1 MGLDMFLMAKRYI
14 SPYDPADAE
23 LTELAKAIN
32 FGDGTMGMDIREVTF
47 EAMYWRKAN
56 AIHRWFVDN
65 VQDGV
70 DNCAEYYV
78 STEKLTELRDLCIR
92 VLEDPTK
99 AMDILPTKSGFFFGS
114 TDIDDFFIDDLTST
128 VQSFDYLLEL
138 PEVKEHK
145 ISFYYHS
152 SW

>member
-1 MGLDMFLMAKRYI
+1 MGLDMYLMAKRYI

-23 LTELAKAIN
+23 LTKLAKEIN
-32 FGDGTMGMDIREVTF
+32 FGDGTMDVREVTF

-65 VQDGV
+65 IQDGV
-70 DNCAEYYV
+70 DNCAAYYV
-78 STEKLTELRDLCIR
+78 STEQLTELRDLCKK

-114 TDIDDFFIDDLTST
+114 TDIDDFFLQDLTDT
-128 VQSFDYLLEL
+128 VERFDYLLEL
-138 PEVKEHK
+138 PEVKDHTV
-145 ISFYYHS
+145 SLYYHS

>member
-1 MGLDMFLMAKRYI
+1 MGLDMYLIAKRYI

-32 FGDGTMGMDIREVTF
+32 FGDGTMDVREVTF

-56 AIHRWFVDN
+56 AIHWWFVDN
-65 VQDGV
+65 IQDGV

-78 STEKLTELRDLCIR
+78 DIKYLTELRDLCKK
-92 VLEDPTK
+92 VLDDPEN
-99 AMDILPTKSGFFFGS
+99 AMELLPPKSGFFFGS
-114 TDIDDFFIDDLTST
+114 TDIDEFFIDDLTST
-128 VQSFDYLLEL
+128 VERFDYLLEL
-138 PEVKEHK
+138 PEVKNHN

>member
-1 MGLDMFLMAKRYI
+1 MGLDMYLMAKRYI

-23 LTELAKAIN
+23 LTKLAKEIN
-32 FGDGTMGMDIREVTF
+32 FGDDTIEVREISF

-65 VQDGV
+65 VQNGV

-78 STEKLTELRDLCIR
+78 STEQLTELRDLCKK
-92 VLEDPTK
+92 VLENPEN
-99 AMDILPTKSGFFFGS
+99 AMELLPPKSGFFFGS
-114 TDIDDFFIDDLTST
+114 TVIDEFFIDDLTST
-128 VQSFDYLLEL
+128 VERFDYLLDL
-138 PEVKEHK
+138 PEVKDRTV
-145 ISFYYHS
+145 SLYYHS

>member
-14 SPYDPADAE
+14 SPYDPAE

-32 FGDGTMGMDIREVTF
+32 FGDGTMEVREVTF

-65 VQDGV
+65 IQDGV

-78 STEKLTELRDLCIR
+78 STEKLTELRNLCKK
-92 VLEDPTK
+92 VLEDPEN
-99 AMDILPTKSGFFFGS
+99 AMELLPPKSGFFFGS
-114 TDIDDFFIDDLTST
+114 TVIDEFFIDDLTST
-128 VQSFDYLLEL
+128 VERFDYLLEL
-138 PEVKEHK
+138 PEVKDHTV
-145 ISFYYHS
+145 SLYYHS

>member
-1 MGLDMFLMAKRYI
+1 MGLDMYLIAKRYI

-32 FGDGTMGMDIREVTF
+32 FGDGTMEVREVTF

-56 AIHRWFVDN
+56 AIHWWFVDN
-65 VQDGV
+65 IQDGV

-78 STEKLTELRDLCIR
+78 DIKYLTELRDLCKK
-92 VLEDPTK
+92 VLEDPEK
-99 AMDILPTKSGFFFGS
+99 AMELLPPKSGFFFGS
-114 TDIDDFFIDDLTST
+114 TDIDEFFIDDLTST
-128 VQSFDYLLEL
+128 VERFDYLLEL
-138 PEVKEHK
+138 PEVKNHN

>member
-1 MGLDMFLMAKRYI
+1 MGLDMYLIAKRYI

-32 FGDGTMGMDIREVTF
+32 FGDGTMEVREVTF

-56 AIHRWFVDN
+56 AIHWWFVDN
-65 VQDGV
+65 IQDGV

-78 STEKLTELRDLCIR
+78 DIKYLTELRNLCKK
-92 VLEDPTK
+92 VLEDPEK
-99 AMDILPTKSGFFFGS
+99 VMELLPPKSGFFFGS
-114 TDIDDFFIDDLTST
+114 TDIDEFFIDDLTTT
-128 VQSFDYLLEL
+128 VERFDYLLEL
-138 PEVKEHK
+138 PEVKNHN

>member
-1 MGLDMFLMAKRYI
+1 MGLDMYLIAKRYI

-32 FGDGTMGMDIREVTF
+32 FGDGTMDVREVTF

-56 AIHRWFVDN
+56 AIHWWFVDN
-65 VQDGV
+65 IQDGV

-78 STEKLTELRDLCIR
+78 DIKYLTELRDLCKK
-92 VLEDPTK
+92 VLEDPEK
-99 AMDILPTKSGFFFGS
+99 AMELLPPKSGFFFGS
-114 TDIDDFFIDDLTST
+114 TDIDEFFIDDLTST
-128 VQSFDYLLEL
+128 VERFDYLLEL
-138 PEVKEHK
+138 PEVKNHN

>member
-23 LTELAKAIN
+23 LTKLAKEIN
-32 FGDGTMGMDIREVTF
+32 FGDGTMDVREVTF

-65 VQDGV
+65 IQDGV

-78 STEKLTELRDLCIR
+78 DIKYLTELRDLCKK
-92 VLEDPTK
+92 VLDDPEK
-99 AMDILPTKSGFFFGS
+99 AMELLPPKSGFFFGS
-114 TDIDDFFIDDLTST
+114 TDIDDFFIDDLTTT
-128 VQSFDYLLEL
+128 VERFDYLLEL
-138 PEVKEHK
+138 PEVKNHN

>member
-14 SPYDPADAE
+14 SPYVPADAE
-23 LTELAKAIN
+23 LTKLAKEIN
-32 FGDGTMGMDIREVTF
+32 FGNGTMEVREVTF

-65 VQDGV
+65 VQNGV
-70 DNCAEYYV
+70 DNCDEYNV
-78 STEKLTELRDLCIR
+78 STEQLTELRNLCKK
-92 VLEDPTK
+92 VLEDPEA
-99 AMDILPTKSGFFFGS
+99 AMELLPPKSGFFFGS

-128 VQSFDYLLEL
+128 VERFDYLLDL
-138 PEVKEHK
+138 PEVKNHN
-145 ISFYYHS
+145 ISFYYSS

>member
-1 MGLDMFLMAKRYI
+1 MGLDMFLVAKRYT
-14 SPYDPADAE
+14 SPYDPADAA

-32 FGDGTMGMDIREVTF
+32 FGDGTMDLRELVF

-65 VQDGV
+65 IQDGV

-78 STEKLTELRDLCIR
+78 DIKYLAELRDLCKK
-92 VLEDPTK
+92 VLEDPEK
-99 AMDILPTKSGFFFGS
+99 AMELLPPKSGFFFGS
-114 TDIDDFFIDDLTST
+114 TVIDEFFIDDLTST
-128 VQSFDYLLEL
+128 VERFDYLLEL
-138 PEVKEHK
+138 PEVKDHK

>member
-1 MGLDMFLMAKRYI
+1 MGLDMYLIAKRYI

-23 LTELAKAIN
+23 LTKLAKEIN
-32 FGDGTMGMDIREVTF
+32 FGDGTMEVREVTF

-65 VQDGV
+65 IQDGV

-78 STEKLTELRDLCIR
+78 DIKYLTELRNLCKK
-92 VLEDPTK
+92 VLEDPEN
-99 AMDILPTKSGFFFGS
+99 AMELLPPKSGFFFGS
-114 TDIDDFFIDDLTST
+114 TDIDEFFIDDLTST
-128 VQSFDYLLEL
+128 VERFDYLLEL
-138 PEVKEHK
+138 PEVKDHTV
-145 ISFYYHS
+145 SLYYHS

>member
-1 MGLDMFLMAKRYI
+1 MGLDMFLVAKRYT
-14 SPYDPADAE
+14 SPYDPADAA

-32 FGDGTMGMDIREVTF
+32 FGDGTMDVREVVF

-65 VQDGV
+65 VQNGV

-78 STEKLTELRDLCIR
+78 DTDQMRELRDLCKK
-92 VLEDPTK
+92 VLEDPES
-99 AMDILPTKSGFFFGS
+99 AMELLPPKSGFFFGS
-114 TDIDDFFIDDLTST
+114 TVIDEFFIDDLTST
-128 VQSFDYLLEL
+128 VQRFDYLLDL
-138 PEVKEHK
+138 PEVKDHK

>member
-1 MGLDMFLMAKRYI
+1 MGLDMFLMAKRYV
-14 SPYDPADAE
+14 SPYVPADAE
-23 LTELAKAIN
+23 LIKLAKAIN

-65 VQDGV
+65 IQDGV

-78 STEKLTELRDLCIR
+78 GTEQLTELRNLCKK
-92 VLEDPTK
+92 VLEDPEN
-99 AMDILPTKSGFFFGS
+99 AMELLPPKSGFFFGS
-114 TDIDDFFIDDLTST
+114 TDIDDFFLQDLTDT
-128 VQSFDYLLEL
+128 VERFDYLLEL
-138 PEVKEHK
+138 PEVKNHN
-145 ISFYYHS
+145 ISFYYSS

>member
-1 MGLDMFLMAKRYI
+1 MGLDMYLMAKRYI

-23 LTELAKAIN
+23 LTKLAKEIN
-32 FGDGTMGMDIREVTF
+32 FGDDTIEVREISF

-65 VQDGV
+65 VQNGV

-78 STEKLTELRDLCIR
+78 STDQLTELRNLCKK
-92 VLEDPTK
+92 VLENPENAMELLPPK
-99 AMDILPTKSGFFFGS
+99 AGFFFGS
-114 TDIDDFFIDDLTST
+114 TVIDEFFIDDLTST
-128 VQSFDYLLEL
+128 VERFDYLLEL
-138 PEVKEHK
+138 PEVKDRTV
-145 ISFYYHS
+145 SLYYHS

>member
-1 MGLDMFLMAKRYI
+1 MGLDMYLLAKRYI

-23 LTELAKAIN
+23 LTKLAEAIN
-32 FGDGTMGMDIREVTF
+32 FGDDTMEVREVTF

-65 VQDGV
+65 IQDGV

-78 STEKLTELRDLCIR
+78 NIKYLTELRNLCKR
-92 VLEDPTK
+92 VLEDPEK
-99 AMDILPTKSGFFFGS
+99 AMELLPPKSGFFFGS
-114 TDIDDFFIDDLTST
+114 TDIDEFFIDDLTNT
-128 VQSFDYLLEL
+128 VERFDYLLDL
-138 PEVKEHK
+138 PEVKDHK

>member
-1 MGLDMFLMAKRYI
+1 MGLDMYLLAKRYI

-23 LTELAKAIN
+23 LTKLAKAIN
-32 FGDGTMGMDIREVTF
+32 FGDDTMEVREVTF

-65 VQDGV
+65 IQDGV

-78 STEKLTELRDLCIR
+78 DIKYLTELRDLCKR
-92 VLEDPTK
+92 VLEDPEK
-99 AMDILPTKSGFFFGS
+99 AMELLPPKSGFFFGS
-114 TDIDDFFIDDLTST
+114 TDIDEFFIDDLTNT
-128 VQSFDYLLEL
+128 VERFDYLLDL
-138 PEVKEHK
+138 PEVKDHK

>member
-1 MGLDMFLMAKRYI
+1 MGLDMYLMAKRYI

-23 LTELAKAIN
+23 LTKLAKEIN
-32 FGDGTMGMDIREVTF
+32 FGDGTMDVREVTF

-65 VQDGV
+65 IQDGV

-78 STEKLTELRDLCIR
+78 DIKYLTELRDLCKK
-92 VLEDPTK
+92 VLEDPEK
-99 AMDILPTKSGFFFGS
+99 AMELLPPKSGFFFGS
-114 TDIDDFFIDDLTST
+114 TVIDEFFIDDLTNT
-128 VQSFDYLLEL
+128 VERFDYLLDL
-138 PEVKEHK
+138 PEVKNHN
-145 ISFYYHS
+145 ISFYYSS

>member
-1 MGLDMFLMAKRYI
+1 MMGLDMFLMAKRYV
-14 SPYDPADAE
+14 SPYDPADAA

-32 FGDGTMGMDIREVTF
+32 FGDGTMDLRELVF

-65 VQDGV
+65 IQDGV

-78 STEKLTELRDLCIR
+78 DIKYLTELRDLCKK
-92 VLEDPTK
+92 VLEDPEK
-99 AMDILPTKSGFFFGS
+99 AMELLPPKSGFFFGS
-114 TDIDDFFIDDLTST
+114 TDIDEFFIDDLTST
-128 VQSFDYLLEL
+128 VERFDYLLEL
-138 PEVKEHK
+138 PEVKDHTV
-145 ISFYYHS
+145 SLYYHS

>member
-1 MGLDMFLMAKRYI
+1 MGLDMFLSAKRYV
-14 SPYDPADAE
+14 SKWDAKDAE
-23 LTELAKAIN
+23 LIKLAKEIN
-32 FGDGTMGMDIREVTF
+32 FADGTMDIREVTF

-78 STEKLTELRDLCIR
+78 SVEDLTKLRDLCQR
-92 VLEDPTK
+92 VLEDPER
-99 AMDILPTKSGFFFGS
+99 AMELLPTQGGFFFGS
-114 TDIDDFFIDDLTST
+114 TEIDEYFIEDLHST
-128 VQSFDYLLEL
+128 VNRLHYLLEL
-138 PEVKEHK
+138 PEVKDHTV
-145 ISFYYHS
+145 SLYYHS

>member
-1 MGLDMFLMAKRYI
+1 MGLDMYLLAKRYI

-23 LTELAKAIN
+23 LTKLAKAIN
-32 FGDGTMGMDIREVTF
+32 FGDDTMEVREVTF

-65 VQDGV
+65 IQDGV

-78 STEKLTELRDLCIR
+78 DIKYLTELRDLCKR
-92 VLEDPTK
+92 VLEDPEK
-99 AMDILPTKSGFFFGS
+99 AMELLPPKSGFFFGS
-114 TDIDDFFIDDLTST
+114 AVIDEFFIDDLTNT
-128 VQSFDYLLEL
+128 VERFDYLLDL
-138 PEVKEHK
+138 PEVKDHK

>member
-1 MGLDMFLMAKRYI
+1 M
-14 SPYDPADAE
+14 E
-23 LTELAKAIN
+23 V
-32 FGDGTMGMDIREVTF
+32 REVTF

-65 VQDGV
+65 IQDGV

-78 STEKLTELRDLCIR
+78 DIKYLTELRDLCKR
-92 VLEDPTK
+92 VLEDPEK
-99 AMDILPTKSGFFFGS
+99 AMELLPPKSGFFFGS
-114 TDIDDFFIDDLTST
+114 AVIDEFFIDDLTNT
-128 VQSFDYLLEL
+128 VERFDYFLDL
-138 PEVKEHK
+138 PEVKDHK

>member
-1 MGLDMFLMAKRYI
+1 MGLDMYLLAKRYI

-23 LTELAKAIN
+23 LTKLAKAIN

-65 VQDGV
+65 IQDGV

-78 STEKLTELRDLCIR
+78 TQELLNDLRNLCQK
-92 VLEDPTK
+92 VLKNPEN
-99 AMDILPTKSGFFFGS
+99 AMQLFPPKSGFFFGS
-114 TDIDDFFIDDLTST
+114 AVTDEFFIDDLTNT
-128 VQSFDYLLEL
+128 VERIDYLLDL
-138 PEVKEHK
+138 PEVLNHK

>member
-23 LTELAKAIN
+23 LTKLAKEIN
-32 FGDGTMGMDIREVTF
+32 FGDGTMEVREVTF

-65 VQDGV
+65 VQDSV

-78 STEKLTELRDLCIR
+78 STEQLTELRDLCKK

-114 TDIDDFFIDDLTST
+114 TDIDDFFIDDLTTT
-128 VQSFDYLLEL
+128 VERFDYLLEL
-138 PEVKEHK
+138 PEVKNHN

>member
-1 MGLDMFLMAKRYI
+1 MGLDMYLMAKRYI

-23 LTELAKAIN
+23 LTKLAKEIN
-32 FGDGTMGMDIREVTF
+32 FGDGTMDVREVTF
-47 EAMYWRKAN
+47 EAMYWRKTN

-65 VQDGV
+65 IQDGV

-78 STEKLTELRDLCIR
+78 GTEKLTELRDLCKK

-114 TDIDDFFIDDLTST
+114 TDIDDFFLQDLTDT
-128 VQSFDYLLEL
+128 VERFDYLLEL
-138 PEVKEHK
+138 PELKDHSV
-145 ISFYYHS
+145 SLYYHS

>member
-1 MGLDMFLMAKRYI
+1 MGLDMYLLAKRYI

-32 FGDGTMGMDIREVTF
+32 FGGGTMGMDIREVTF

-78 STEKLTELRDLCIR
+78 TQELLNDLRNLCQK
-92 VLEDPTK
+92 VLKNPEN
-99 AMDILPTKSGFFFGS
+99 AMELLPPKSGFFFGS
-114 TDIDDFFIDDLTST
+114 AVIDDFFLQDLTST
-128 VQSFDYLLEL
+128 VERIDYLLDL
-138 PEVKEHK
+138 PEVLNHK

>member
-1 MGLDMFLMAKRYI
+1 MGLDMYLLAKRYI

-23 LTELAKAIN
+23 LTKLAKEIN

-56 AIHRWFVDN
+56 AIHRWFVEN

-70 DNCAEYYV
+70 DNCAEYYI
-78 STEKLTELRDLCIR
+78 STEKLTELRNLCKK
-92 VLEDPTK
+92 VLEDPET
-99 AMDILPTKSGFFFGS
+99 AMELLPPKSGFFFGS
-114 TDIDDFFIDDLTST
+114 TVIDEFFIDDLTST
-128 VQSFDYLLEL
+128 VERFDYLLDL
-138 PEVKEHK
+138 PEVKNH
-145 ISFYYHS
+145 SVSLYYHS

>member
-1 MGLDMFLMAKRYI
+1 MGLDMYLLAKRYI

-23 LTELAKAIN
+23 LTKLAKAIN
-32 FGDGTMGMDIREVTF
+32 FGDDTMEVREVTF

-65 VQDGV
+65 IQDGV

-78 STEKLTELRDLCIR
+78 DIKYLTELRDLCKR
-92 VLEDPTK
+92 VLEDPEK
-99 AMDILPTKSGFFFGS
+99 AMELLPPKSGFFFGS
-114 TDIDDFFIDDLTST
+114 AVIDEFFIDDLTNT
-128 VQSFDYLLEL
+128 VERFDYFLDL
-138 PEVKEHK
+138 PEVKDHK

>member
-1 MGLDMFLMAKRYI
+1 MGLDMFLMAKRYV
-14 SPYDPADAE
+14 SPYVPADAE
-23 LTELAKAIN
+23 LIKLVEAIN
-32 FGDGTMGMDIREVTF
+32 FGNGTMEVREVTF

-70 DNCAEYYV
+70 DNCAEYNV
-78 STEKLTELRDLCIR
+78 STEQLTELRNLCKK
-92 VLEDPTK
+92 VLEDPEN
-99 AMDILPTKSGFFFGS
+99 AMELLPPKSGFFFGS

-128 VQSFDYLLEL
+128 VERFDYLLEL
-138 PEVKEHK
+138 PEVKNHN
-145 ISFYYHS
+145 ISFYYSS

>member
-1 MGLDMFLMAKRYI
+1 MGLDMYLIAKRYI

-23 LTELAKAIN
+23 LTKLAKEIN
-32 FGDGTMGMDIREVTF
+32 FGDGTMDVREVTF

-65 VQDGV
+65 VQNGV

-78 STEKLTELRDLCIR
+78 DIKYLTELRDLCKK
-92 VLEDPTK
+92 VLDDPEK
-99 AMDILPTKSGFFFGS
+99 AMELLPPKSGFFFGS
-114 TDIDDFFIDDLTST
+114 TDIDEFFIDDLTST
-128 VQSFDYLLEL
+128 VERFDYLLEL
-138 PEVKEHK
+138 PEVKDHTV
-145 ISFYYHS
+145 SLYYHS